1 MLKKLQKK
9 FIVIAMTVVFVV
21 MSAVLG
27 LINAIYYSH
36 VFNEANERLV
46 MIANNSGDV
55 PTKWD
60 STHFKNLT
68 EDKFNKLVTPE
79 TRYETRYF
87 TVIAD
92 TSGTVTDVNLG
103 HIASIDEETATKY
116 ATEALSSD
124 ATTGIK
130 YTEDGSSYM
139 YVVTDEDDGGKRVT
153 YLDTTARFSTTK
165 VLFNLSTGIGLASYA
180 VIFILVYVFSKRAI
194 KPAIESSE
202 KQKQFI
208 TNAGHELKT
217 PLAIISANTEVLEM
231 TEGKNEWTES
241 TLAQVQRLSGLV
253 NALISMS
260 RMDEKN
266 GKSQP
271 VDTNV
276 SKLTTETV
284 NSFKSVIST
293 QGKTLETKIEDDIH
307 LNTNKDMLRELINI
321 LMDNAAKYCDDGGR
335 ISVILGRANK
345 GKNVKFVV
353 KNDYKDGSSVDCSK
367 FFERFYRNDE
377 SHNSKKSGYGIGL
390 SMAEGLTQALKGK
403 ISVAWKDGVIGF
415 TVLL

>member
-68 EDKFNKLVTPE
+68 EDEFNKLVTPE

-92 TSGTVTDVNLG
+92 TSGTVTEVNLG

-153 YLDTTARFSTTK
+153 YLD
-165 VLFNLSTGIGLASYA
+165 
-180 VIFILVYVFSKRAI
+180 
-194 KPAIESSE
+194 P
-202 KQKQFI
+202 
-208 TNAGHELKT
+208 
-217 PLAIISANTEVLEM
+217 P
-231 TEGKNEWTES
+231 
-241 TLAQVQRLSGLV
+241 
-253 NALISMS
+253 
-260 RMDEKN
+260 
-266 GKSQP
+266 
-271 VDTNV
+271 
-276 SKLTTETV
+276 
-284 NSFKSVIST
+284 
-293 QGKTLETKIEDDIH
+293 
-307 LNTNKDMLRELINI
+307 
-321 LMDNAAKYCDDGGR
+321 
-335 ISVILGRANK
+335 
-345 GKNVKFVV
+345 
-353 KNDYKDGSSVDCSK
+353 
-367 FFERFYRNDE
+367 
-377 SHNSKKSGYGIGL
+377 
-390 SMAEGLTQALKGK
+390 
-403 ISVAWKDGVIGF
+403 
-415 TVLL
+415 